1 MSSGKGREKIKLMGA
16 STDVKARNVGGS
28 PDSRRDVS
36 DMASLAGFKGTAGT
50 DGIGTVSMGAYTSA
64 IAKLEREYGALK
76 AIPTVL
82 AGADGSGFYAAAAGS
97 ARGAVLMLHRKSM
110 ANAAKHA
117 KAQKREEADGFKMP
131 TDGKLTSRAGYTV
144 RHEYGHLLQNALYQ
158 KARKNGYTGTAA
170 QHAAFVYRRIEATAR
185 EKYKATSESLS
196 KYGHSNAKEA
206 FAESFANL
214 NSGAPNA
221 FGKALGDYLKNN
233 KL

>member
-16 STDVKARNVGGS
+16 STDVRARNVGGS

-82 AGADGSGFYAAAAGS
+82 AGADGAGFYAAAAGS
-97 ARGAVLMLHRKSM
+97 ASGAVLMLNRKSM

-117 KAQKREEADGFKMP
+117 KAQKSEEADGFKMP
-131 TDGKLTSRAGYTV
+131 TDGKLTSLAGYTV
-144 RHEYGHLLQNALYQ
+144 RHEYTSTGICSRTHSIKRLGRTGILGLRPSMQRSSTAGSRRRQGRSTRLP
-158 KARKNGYTGTAA
+158 RSLCRSTGTPT
-170 QHAAFVYRRIEATAR
+170 QRRLSPNPLQ
-185 EKYKATSESLS
+185 TSILVPPTRSVKPS
-196 KYGHSNAKEA
+196 VT
-206 FAESFANL
+206 
-214 NSGAPNA
+214 P
-221 FGKALGDYLKNN
+221 
-233 KL
+233 